1 MGMLEL
7 LLCLVLVGILA
18 AVAVP
23 SYAAYRQRMLVQ
35 SAENDLLL
43 LEQAIA
49 RFQTQNWR
57 LPNSLAELGQAGRLD
72 PWGHPYQYLNLA
84 GAKRG
89 QMRKDRNLVP
99 INSDYDLYSMG
110 ADGQSMPPLT
120 ASVSRDD
127 VVRAAN
133 GSFVGL
139 ASDYVP

>member
-1 MGMLEL
+1 MLEL

-23 SYAAYRQRMLVQ
+23 SYSAYRQRMLVQ

-72 PWGHPYQYLNLA
+72 PWGHAYQYLNLA
-84 GAKRG
+84 GAKRA